1 MIDTI
6 AVSVAEAARMVGLDQ
21 TTVRSAINAREL
33 PAKRH
38 GRKILIPV
46 EGLRKWVGALPDAS
60 PEDGAA

>member
-1 MIDTI
+1 MNAL

-21 TTVRSAINAREL
+21 TTIRAAINARAL

-38 GRKILIPV
+38 GRKILVPV
-46 EGLRKWVGALPDAS
+46 AGLQKWLDALEDAS

>member
-1 MIDTI
+1 MSDTI

-21 TTVRSAINAREL
+21 TTIRSAINARSL

-38 GRKILIPV
+38 GRKILVPV
-46 EGLRKWVGALPDAS
+46 AGLRKWVDGLEDAS